1 MKVGHIA
8 VFTAD
13 MDKSIEFYKL
23 LGGKVGM
30 RSVLDIGE
38 GKSKDLVHM
47 VFDGEATVEL
57 VCPSDKSM
65 VLTNTGVCEHFCFA
79 VDNVDETVK
88 ELKAKGIDTFQT
100 EEPFNADIFGG
111 IRIIFLTGPSGELI
125 ELFQNHQ

>member
-30 RSVLDIGE
+30 RSLLDIGK

-65 VLTNTGVCEHFCFA
+65 VLTNTGVCEHFCFD

-100 EEPFNADIFGG
+100 EEPFNADIFGR